1 VNRVSIL
8 CLGQLGLCQHAQ
20 LPGPMICWTSTSW
33 VARITG
39 FNHSTKI
46 ATDFL

>member
-20 LPGPMICWTSTSW
+20 LPGPMIC
-33 VARITG
+33 
-39 FNHSTKI
+39 
-46 ATDFL
+46 